1 MFEHYLDLAIKAIFV
16 ENIILGFFLG
26 ICPFLAVSKK
36 VSSSIGMGLAVTFVM
51 TSTAP
56 INWLVNNFLLK
67 EGALSWLG
75 FPEID
80 LSYLSYIIFIAVIAA
95 TVQLIEM
102 VIERFSPT
110 LHQQLGIF
118 LPLIAVNCA
127 ILGVSL
133 FLIERDYTL
142 TESTVYGFGSGIGWF
157 LAITSMAAM
166 RHKLRYSN
174 VPAGLRGLGITMIL
188 TGLLSM
194 SFMAFSGI
202 DL

>member
-26 ICPFLAVSKK
+26 ICPFLAISKK

-51 TSTAP
+51 TTTSP
-56 INWLVNNFLLK
+56 INWMVNNFLLK

-102 VIERFSPT
+102 IIDRFSPT

-142 TESTVYGFGSGIGWF
+142 AESTVYGFGSGIGWF